1 MFVLVS
7 IIGLGNPDDSTDELN
22 VSEFEIPIVSR
33 STELIALESEET
45 ITIQGNSNVQLDY
58 YVNYEYEC
66 GLSGYY
72 TSLVIN
78 PINQPDADAP
88 LWVWLHGGGTGYWD
102 EEGIY
107 HSTIDQD
114 QDTMNHQEDAA
125 KLRWHVEVRM
135 ETNQGILEDQTLKRR
150 IEEGYR
156 VLVVSLCDHD
166 LYLGMGTT
174 YPNHPTNPV
183 AQVNGLQATMAAIDH
198 AISSYPTT
206 QVWAHGTSAGGHGVW
221 GLATSY
227 AAEGNPI
234 TGIISDSGLTSPTY
248 LEFQNITE
256 QGLGGRQQSTW
267 RALEFAE
274 KVGFYTNLE
283 IPAYPE
289 AMILSLIHI

>member
-1 MFVLVS
+1 MH
-7 IIGLGNPDDSTDELN
+7 
-22 VSEFEIPIVSR
+22 
-33 STELIALESEET
+33 
-45 ITIQGNSNVQLDY
+45 
-58 YVNYEYEC
+58 
-66 GLSGYY
+66 
-72 TSLVIN
+72 
-78 PINQPDADAP
+78 

-102 EEGIY
+102 KEGIY
-107 HSTIDQD
+107 HSTIGQD

-166 LYLGMGTT
+166 IYLGMGTT
-174 YPNHPTNPV
+174 YPNHPTNPD

-227 AAEGNPI
+227 AAEGI
-234 TGIISDSGLTSPTY
+234 RFRG
-248 LEFQNITE
+248 
-256 QGLGGRQQSTW
+256 
-267 RALEFAE
+267 
-274 KVGFYTNLE
+274 
-283 IPAYPE
+283 
-289 AMILSLIHI
+289 

>member
-1 MFVLVS
+1 MNVDY
-7 IIGLGNPDDSTDELN
+7 PDT
-22 VSEFEIPIVSR
+22 
-33 STELIALESEET
+33 
-45 ITIQGNSNVQLDY
+45 
-58 YVNYEYEC
+58 
-66 GLSGYY
+66 

-88 LWVWLHGGGTGYWD
+88 LWVWLHGGGAGYWD
-102 EEGIY
+102 EEEIY

-135 ETNQGILEDQTLKRR
+135 ETNQGIFEDQTLKRR

-174 YPNHPTNPV
+174 YPNHPTNPD

-221 GLATSY
+221 GLATKHT
-227 AAEGNPI
+227 AEGNPI

-248 LEFQNITE
+248 LRPTRILLN
-256 QGLGGRQQSTW
+256 
-267 RALEFAE
+267 
-274 KVGFYTNLE
+274 KVWEGDSQHGE
-283 IPAYPE
+283 
-289 AMILSLIHI
+289 H

>member
-1 MFVLVS
+1 
-7 IIGLGNPDDSTDELN
+7 
-22 VSEFEIPIVSR
+22 
-33 STELIALESEET
+33 
-45 ITIQGNSNVQLDY
+45 
-58 YVNYEYEC
+58 
-66 GLSGYY
+66 
-72 TSLVIN
+72 
-78 PINQPDADAP
+78 
-88 LWVWLHGGGTGYWD
+88 
-102 EEGIY
+102 
-107 HSTIDQD
+107 
-114 QDTMNHQEDAA
+114 MNHQEDAA

-135 ETNQGILEDQTLKRR
+135 ETNQGIIEDQTLKRR

-174 YPNHPTNPV
+174 YPNNPTNPV

-248 LEFQNITE
+248 LDLRILLN
-256 QGLGGRQQSTW
+256 
-267 RALEFAE
+267 
-274 KVGFYTNLE
+274 KVWEGDSSQHGE
-283 IPAYPE
+283 
-289 AMILSLIHI
+289 H